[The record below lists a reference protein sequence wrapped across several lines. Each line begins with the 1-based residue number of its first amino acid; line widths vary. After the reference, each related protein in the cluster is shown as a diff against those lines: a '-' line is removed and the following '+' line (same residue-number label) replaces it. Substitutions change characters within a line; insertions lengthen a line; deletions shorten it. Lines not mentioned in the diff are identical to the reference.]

1 MATIPN
7 FYLEFD
13 TTGAA
18 SSNLI
23 LNEAHTTNRADS
35 VRLIMPRF
43 GAFYSDTLIVYKV
56 DEITQEK
63 TLLQKGVHYV
73 ASEMLHK
80 TTARVGKSICTVILI
95 RSSVNGKGFQIT
107 YQALGGHDQVNRD
120 LLLDTLNEL
129 LAGDSTIEWDDVPNK
144 PKEFTPAPHLHDALD
159 LYGLEYITGSL
170 DGVKY
175 AIETTDAAVHREL
188 FTYIEK
194 QRFDTEQAVDPIYD
208 NIDTVTALT
217 RSAEDTLSLVSQNID
232 DCEKTLSKLRDDVL
246 DVREKSILF
255 DHLYGNAK
263 LANVANLLCKREFDK
278 TGQVI
283 DLPSLFSGLV
293 LHIDADDYSEVN
305 RTWKNRVTD
314 NVVFHDPANTT
325 LTYGN
330 SHTRPNLKAVK
341 FTQGS
346 YLQAINS
353 VSLTAG
359 TGKTIISVTGPIDE
373 DARIKIRLMSGQ
385 DNRLEIDTAQGDAA
399 SYVGAEGTETMLL
412 AKTSSRLKI
421 EPFVVAL
428 NVANRRSETL
438 CLCNV
443 AHNGYKA
450 PRNIEVYDGP
460 IDIGSDG
467 LIKLG
472 DAAEEQSA
480 ELFTL
485 MCWDRELSVTEM
497 HAVLTYVRLKY
508 NIDVNYLSNP
518 NFSEDYR
525 NFGSDLSYA
534 LDFTKRDCIHV
545 TCRPIASLDSQ
556 NVYAEP
562 VASEN
567 QYDYYRNDFYLF
579 VLSKSANLSFWYQD
593 VLLEPHARYVFKMSI
608 KYGTVNP
615 PRIQLRI
622 NSAEWYGDVPPLND
636 AQSVKE
642 DITFTFTATQVSNR
656 LELFNLNTSTNG
668 NSFGVTK
675 MSLVRLIYGNQV

>member
-129 LAGDSTIEWDDVPNK
+129 LTGDSAIEWDDIPNK
-144 PKEFTPAPHLHDALD
+144 PKEFSPAAHLHDALD
-159 LYGLEYITGSL
+159 LYGLEYVTSSL

-194 QRFDTEQAVDPIYD
+194 QRFDTEQSIDSIYN

-232 DCEKTLSKLRDDVL
+232 DCEKALPKLSDDVSG
-246 DVREKSILF
+246 VQEKSILF

-263 LANVANLLCKREFDK
+263 LANVANLICKREFDT

-283 DLPSLFSGLV
+283 DLPSLLSGLV
-293 LHIDADDYSEVN
+293 LHIDADDYNEVN
-305 RTWKNRVTD
+305 RTWKNRVT
-314 NVVFHDPANTT
+314 NNAEFHDPANTT

-330 SHTRPNLKAVK
+330 SYTRPNLKAVK

-346 YLQAINS
+346 YLQAING
-353 VSLTAG
+353 VNLTAG
-359 TGKTIISVTGPIDE
+359 TGKTIISVTGPIGE
-373 DARIKIRLMSGQ
+373 DARIKMCLMSGH
-385 DNRLEIDTAQGDAA
+385 DNRLEINTAQGDAA
-399 SYVGAEGTETMLL
+399 RYTNTEGAETLLL
-412 AKTSSRLKI
+412 AKTSNRLKL
-421 EPFVVAL
+421 EPFVVVL

-438 CLCNV
+438 CLCNT
-443 AHNGYKA
+443 AHNRYKA
-450 PRNIEVYDGP
+450 PRNVEIYNGP
-460 IDIGSDG
+460 INVGSDG
-467 LIKLG
+467 LVKLG
-472 DAAEEQSA
+472 DSAPEQSA

-508 NIDVNYLSNP
+508 GIDVNYLSNP
-518 NFSEDYR
+518 NFSEEYR
-525 NFGSDLSYA
+525 NFGSDLSYT
-534 LDFTKRDCIHV
+534 LDFVKRDCIHV
-545 TCRPIASLDSQ
+545 TCRPIASLDEQ

-567 QYDYYRNDFYLF
+567 PYNYYRNDFYLF
-579 VLSKSANLSFWYQD
+579 VLSKNPDLCFWYQD

-615 PRIQLRI
+615 PRIRLRVD
-622 NSAEWYGDVPPLND
+622 SAGWYGDTSPLND
-636 AQSVKE
+636 TQSVK
-642 DITFTFTATQVSNR
+642 DIVFIIAPTQVANR
-656 LELFNLNTSTNG
+656 LELFNLNASTSG

-675 MSLVRLIYGNQV
+675 MSLVRLIYDDQA